1 MLSKLNICALLSV
14 GRFWCETVSQN
25 PMRTRLAAALASDED
40 NEYLNADN
48 QDSILARSGARVDTS
63 GDVWRL
69 SPEHSINWLRMP
81 LTPGPMCQ
89 VTEFYFKNLI
99 RMRSPSYVHNQF
111 SFLQAVLV
119 EAVGLGLDINNPDTY
134 DASFFERIKIALLE
148 WVSAGTTA
156 NYLDAF
162 RRWYLW
168 GSDQEYEAFD
178 EEHAT
183 DLENRII
190 GGNLKGAAVLSDDA
204 DEGPLRFAELCALQ
218 VRIQAEIH
226 AANQGEMDDLDSLLI
241 IWLAMSFGVYP
252 LAMSYLNEEDLICTE
267 LSDGRTFYELRI
279 PRLKKGNPDVRS
291 QFHTRPVDPAVGA
304 LFEEKIRSNRGA
316 RRFSMLGEDPRRYQ
330 NPMFPRESANPT
342 LLDTDFEPHAFR
354 SPKQY
359 FNVAINNF
367 VWLHELKSE
376 KDGPLRVTPRRL
388 RYTFATRLVQE
399 GASPLELADALDHTD
414 LQNVMVYFNSRS
426 DVVVSL
432 DKAMAAT
439 LAPLAQAFLG
449 EVIKDVPGTDRRKE
463 LGYPIYFFNEKKQTL
478 EELSRC
484 KTLTTCGLVAPIA
497 CYTCPKF
504 KPWAEGPHDI
514 VLDKLFDER
523 KEHLDRGADPKITQ
537 ARDVTIV
544 AVAEVVRLSKIALN
558 TDT

>member
-1 MLSKLNICALLSV
+1 
-14 GRFWCETVSQN
+14 
-25 PMRTRLAAALASDED
+25 MRTRLVVALASDED
-40 NEYLNADN
+40 DEYLNADN
-48 QDSILARSGARVDTS
+48 QGTVLARSGARVDAS

-81 LTPGPMCQ
+81 LMPGPMCQ
-89 VTEFYFKNLI
+89 VTKFYFKNLI

-119 EAVGLGLDINNPDTY
+119 EAVGLGLDVNNPDTY
-134 DASFFERIKIALLE
+134 DASFFERIRIALLE

-190 GGNLKGAAVLSDDA
+190 GGNLKGAAVLSDDV

-241 IWLAMSFGVYP
+241 IWLSMSFGIYP
-252 LAMSYLNEEDLICTE
+252 LAMSYLNEEDLICTA
-267 LSDGRTFYELRI
+267 LPDGRTFYELRI
-279 PRLKKGNPDVRS
+279 PRLKKSNPDVRS

-304 LFEEKIRSNRGA
+304 LFEEKIRNNRGA

-330 NPMFPRESANPT
+330 NPMFPRESVNPT

-354 SPKQY
+354 SRKQY

-376 KDGPLRVTPRRL
+376 KDGPLRATPRRL

-414 LQNVMVYFNSRS
+414 LQQVMVYFNSRS

-432 DKAMAAT
+432 DKGMAAT

-449 EVIKDVPGTDRRKE
+449 EVVKDVPGTDRRKE
-463 LGYPIYFFNEKKQTL
+463 LGYPIYFFNEKKQKL

-484 KTLTTCGLVAPIA
+484 KTLTACGLVAPIA

-504 KPWAEGPHDI
+504 KPWAEAPHEL
-514 VLDKLFDER
+514 VLDKLFDDR
-523 KEHLDRGADPKITQ
+523 NDHLDIGADPKITQ

-544 AVAEVVRLSKIALN
+544 AVSEVIRRSKIVLN